1 MRSGST
7 TGRGIKAIAMGLSYA
22 IYNAGGSSHSLPT
35 AKSRPSRLG
44 LGIIPKS
51 WSSRAIV
58 EVGEAASRALPN
70 AIQVADRWHLIEN
83 ASAALLDVVR
93 KSMRLIRN
101 AIGATTIDRELLTS
115 AECLQHDGYLR
126 REEANAA
133 IMAMAK
139 DGVSIKQ
146 IVRQTG
152 HSRKTVRQVIRGGR
166 ADVFRK

>member
-1 MRSGST
+1 
-7 TGRGIKAIAMGLSYA
+7 MGLSYA

-44 LGIIPKS
+44 LGIIPKFMVIA
-51 WSSRAIV
+51 RDRGGGY
-58 EVGEAASRALPN
+58 GEAASRALPN

-93 KSMRLIRN
+93 KSMRLN
-101 AIGATTIDRELLTS
+101 HYAIGATTIDRELLTS
-115 AECLQHDGYLR
+115 AERLQHDGYLR

-139 DGVSIKQ
+139 DGVSIK
-146 IVRQTG
+146 
-152 HSRKTVRQVIRGGR
+152 
-166 ADVFRK
+166 